1 MAGGRNSLHMFLYSA
16 YQTMFQVTR
25 SQWKQ
30 MKMFQES
37 KKKKKKGVQLHWISL
52 NFCSWLHVTG
62 SYLS

>member
-37 KKKKKKGVQLHWISL
+37 KKKKKRESNCTELVWISVVD
-52 NFCSWLHVTG
+52 ST
-62 SYLS
+62 